1 MLNVNHI
8 EVINFSITY
17 EKIADNKKENTI
29 IEFSLKTTPIYLC
42 KLYTTERNAQHG

>member
-8 EVINFSITY
+8 EVINLSIRY
-17 EKIADNKKENTI
+17 VKRADNKKETTI

-42 KLYTTERNAQHG
+42 KLYTTERNAQYG